1 MTTEKTTQMLVAINP
16 SEDEKVVALYNEAQ
30 GLLRYAEAA
39 VINTDE
45 AVKGSTNDLSIIAKL
60 KKALE
65 ERRKEYTSPVNA
77 YLKQVNDAFKL
88 FTAPLE
94 QADTIT
100 RTKIMGYRREQ
111 ERKAREAEEI
121 NRLRMEAARREMEL
135 KGELTEDVKLVEAPP
150 APPAHVRADIGDLG
164 TMKVWKFE
172 VEDFAKLPDEYK
184 EVDAVKLGKVVR
196 AGLHNI
202 PGVRVW
208 QEETLKVNTR

>member
-1 MTTEKTTQMLVAINP
+1 MTTENTTQAIIALNP
-16 SEDEKVVALYNEAQ
+16 SQDEKAVALYNEAQ
-30 GLLRYAEAA
+30 GLLKYAEGV
-39 VINTDE
+39 VILGDAT
-45 AVKGSTNDLSIIAKL
+45 VKGATNDLSLIAKL

-65 ERRKEYTSPVNA
+65 ERRKEYTTPVNA

-100 RTKIMGYRREQ
+100 RAKIMDYRREQ

-135 KGELTEDVKLVEAPP
+135 KGELTEDVSLVETPP
-150 APPAHVRADIGDLG
+150 APPAHVRADIGDMG

-172 VEDFAKLPDEYK
+172 VVDFAKLPDEYK
-184 EVDAVKLGKVVR
+184 MVDATKLGKVLR

-202 PGVRVW
+202 PGVRAW